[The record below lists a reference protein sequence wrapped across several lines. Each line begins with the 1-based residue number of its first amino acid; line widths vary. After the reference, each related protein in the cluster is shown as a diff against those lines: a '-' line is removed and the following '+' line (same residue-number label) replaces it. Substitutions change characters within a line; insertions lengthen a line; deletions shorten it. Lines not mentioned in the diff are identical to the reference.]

1 MNMSP
6 LHPPQVYQP
15 RDPGTRY
22 GLACGGALFL
32 GQPMTRE
39 LRYYQTDGI
48 NNLRCLMQQG
58 HRRIV
63 RQCPTGAGKSI
74 EIVTI
79 AESAAAKGQRVCIM
93 AHRQE
98 LLEQIGAILDAP
110 YGWIKAGKPIAKSR
124 MVQLASVSSMVNRLN
139 DYVFDLIIADEAHH
153 SISTTWS
160 KVIHAYPK
168 ARVIGFTATPARL
181 DGKPLSDI
189 FSAMTLG
196 PSVQEL
202 IDAGYLKPAVYYGPN
217 VEADLSGVGK
227 ARGDFDATKLA
238 SAMNKPT
245 ITGDAIEHYL
255 KLAKGIPAILFGV
268 SINHIEDVA
277 AQFRGAGINFQAV
290 HGKMDRRKIK
300 AILGDLGAGRI
311 QGVTSCD
318 LISEGVDIPVVSCG
332 IFLRPTC
339 SLGLWL
345 QQLGRCLRPADGY
358 PQAIMLDHAGNW
370 KRHGLAHWDRLW
382 TLDGKEAVDTT
393 DAAIRIKK
401 SVQCPMCGAIHTKAP
416 ECPICFH
423 RYKSAREYEQTAGN
437 LSQITADAL
446 PGTDKPAKPVKLSES
461 EIKQRQVEWDRLI
474 SESVDRGYK
483 PGWAKVRFAET
494 FGESP
499 HVIDGRLVIP
509 QQADKREV
517 YKTLLHDAAIKGH
530 KVGAASVRYQ
540 AIFGTWP
547 TGFVNDVKRELGIPI
562 KEWAGI

>member
-1 MNMSP
+1 MN
-6 LHPPQVYQP
+6 
-15 RDPGTRY
+15 
-22 GLACGGALFL
+22 
-32 GQPMTRE
+32 RE

-79 AESAAAKGQRVCIM
+79 AESAASKGQRVCIM

-98 LLEQIGAILDAP
+98 LLEQIGEKLDYP
-110 YGWIKAGKPIAKSR
+110 YGWIKAGKPIARSR
-124 MVQLASVSSMVNRLN
+124 NIQLASVSSMVNRLN
-139 DYVFDLIIADEAHH
+139 HYFFDLIIADEAHH
-153 SISTTWS
+153 SVSKTWGS
-160 KVIHAYPK
+160 VINAYPK
-168 ARVIGFTATPARL
+168 ARVIGFTATPSRL
-181 DGKPLSDI
+181 DGKPLSDV

-217 VEADLSGVGK
+217 VEPDMTGVGK
-227 ARGDFDATKLA
+227 ARGDFDNAKLA

-245 ITGDAIEHYL
+245 ITGDAIEHYV
-255 KLAKGIPAILFGV
+255 KLAKGYPAVLFGV

-277 AQFRGAGINFQAV
+277 AQFRGAGLNFQAV
-290 HGKMDRRKIK
+290 HGKMDRKKVRG
-300 AILGDLGAGRI
+300 ILADLGAGRI

-345 QQLGRCLRPADGY
+345 QQLGRCLRPAENY
-358 PQAIMLDHAGNW
+358 PQAVMLDHAGNW

-416 ECPICFH
+416 ECPTCFF
-423 RYKSAREYEQTAGN
+423 RYKSAREYEQRAGS
-437 LSQITADAL
+437 LSQITADTL
-446 PGTDKPAKPVKLSES
+446 PGIDKPLKPARLSES
-461 EIKQRQVEWDRLI
+461 EISQRQREWDNLVDE
-474 SESVDRGYK
+474 SESKGYK
-483 PGWAKVRFAET
+483 LGWAKVKFAET

-509 QQADKREV
+509 QLASKREV

-530 KVGAASVRYQ
+530 KVGSASIKYK

-547 TGFVNDVKRELGIPI
+547 AGFVNDVKRELGIPI